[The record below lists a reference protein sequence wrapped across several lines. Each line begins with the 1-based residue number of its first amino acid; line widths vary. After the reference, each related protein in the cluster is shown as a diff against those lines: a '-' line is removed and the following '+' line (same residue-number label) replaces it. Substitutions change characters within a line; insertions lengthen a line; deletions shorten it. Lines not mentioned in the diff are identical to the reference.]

1 MPGATGAAID
11 SATIRKPAVS
21 ERNDPDRQAALALTP
36 VSRETEERLAL
47 LVAELGKWQKIKNLV
62 SSSTLDRVWT
72 RHIADS
78 LQLLHHAPERARW
91 LDMGSGGGFPGLV
104 IGIGLIAQGG
114 GHIDL
119 VESNARK
126 CAFLRH
132 VARLTGA
139 PVTVHQA
146 RLETAAAAFAGRID
160 VVTARA
166 LAPLD
171 QLLAWSSSLLTTG
184 AVGLFLK
191 GQDVDAEL
199 TSAAK
204 SWRMDAIKYPSLTD
218 PDAHLVMVRSVE
230 SRRDP

>member
-1 MPGATGAAID
+1 VQQRFPVTD
-11 SATIRKPAVS
+11 QS
-21 ERNDPDRQAALALTP
+21 RQADKAKALALIP
-36 VSRETEERLAL
+36 VSRETEARLQI
-47 LVAELGKWQKIKNLV
+47 LVDELIKWQTVKNLV
-62 SSSTLDRVWT
+62 SSATLDQVWT
-72 RHIADS
+72 RHVADS
-78 LQLLHHAPERARW
+78 LQLLDHAAPRLRW

-104 IGIGLIAQGG
+104 IGIMLIEQGG

-132 VARLTGA
+132 VARLTAA

-146 RLETAAAAFAGRID
+146 RLEDISAQFAGKID

-171 QLLAWSSSLLTTG
+171 KLVTWSDSLLKTG

-191 GQDVDAEL
+191 GQDIDAEL
-199 TSAAK
+199 TEASK
-204 SWRMDAIKYPSLTD
+204 SWRMEASKLPSVTD
-218 PDAHLVMVRSVE
+218 PGAHLLMVRSAE
-230 SRRDP
+230 SRRDR

>member
-1 MPGATGAAID
+1 VTD
-11 SATIRKPAVS
+11 RS
-21 ERNDPDRQAALALTP
+21 RQADKASALALTP
-36 VSRETEERLAL
+36 VSRETEARLQI
-47 LVAELGKWQKIKNLV
+47 LVDELIKWQAVKNLV
-62 SSSTLDRVWT
+62 SSTTLDHVWT

-78 LQLLHHAPERARW
+78 LQLLAHVPSRSRW

-104 IGIGLIAQGG
+104 IAIALLEQGG

-119 VESNARK
+119 VEANGRK

-146 RLETAAAAFAGRID
+146 RLEEVSAKFAGQID

-166 LAPLD
+166 LAPVNK
-171 QLLAWSSSLLTTG
+171 LLGWSDSLLKTG

-191 GQDVDAEL
+191 GQDIDAEL
-199 TSAAK
+199 TEASK
-204 SWRMDAIKYPSLTD
+204 SWRIEASKLPSVTD
-218 PDAHLVMVRSVE
+218 PGAHLLMVRSVE
-230 SRRDP
+230 SRRDR

>member
-1 MPGATGAAID
+1 VTEQ
-11 SATIRKPAVS
+11 S
-21 ERNDPDRQAALALTP
+21 RQADKTSALALIP
-36 VSRETEERLAL
+36 VSRETEAGLQI
-47 LVAELGKWQKIKNLV
+47 LVDELIKWQTIKNLV
-62 SSSTLDRVWT
+62 SSATLDHVWT
-72 RHIADS
+72 RHVADS
-78 LQLLHHAPERARW
+78 LQLLSHVPACSRW

-104 IGIGLIAQGG
+104 IGIALIQQGG

-119 VESNARK
+119 VEANARK

-146 RLETAAAAFAGRID
+146 RLEEISAKFAGKID

-171 QLLAWSSSLLTTG
+171 KLLSWSDSLLKTG

-191 GQDVDAEL
+191 GQDIDAEL
-199 TSAAK
+199 TEASK
-204 SWRMDAIKYPSLTD
+204 SWSIEASKLPSVTD
-218 PDAHLVMVRSVE
+218 PGAHLLMVRSAE
-230 SRRDP
+230 GRRDR

>member
-1 MPGATGAAID
+1 MI
-11 SATIRKPAVS
+11 VS
-21 ERNDPDRQAALALTP
+21 DRAQALALTP

-47 LVAELGKWQKIKNLV
+47 LADELAKWQKIKNLV
-62 SSSTLDRVWT
+62 SAATLDRVWT

-78 LQLLHHAPERARW
+78 LQLLQHVPERSRW

-104 IGIGLIAQGG
+104 IGIALVDQGG

-119 VESNARK
+119 VESNGRK

-132 VARLTGA
+132 IARLTDA

-146 RLETAAAAFAGRID
+146 RLETAVAAFAGKID

-166 LAPLD
+166 LAPMDL
-171 QLLAWSSSLLTTG
+171 LLAWGSSLLTTG

-199 TSAAK
+199 TIAAK
-204 SWRMDAIKYPSLTD
+204 SWRMDTVKYPSMTD
-218 PDAHLVMVRSVE
+218 PDAHLVMVRSLE
-230 SRRDP
+230 SRRET